1 MRPITHLESPP
12 RGTGGPGA
20 AGIYLRPLDLAH
32 GSVRPDPA
40 DRLLGGGPSRF
51 NRVEVVVRMHERVVA
66 FAGLLD
72 ELRDWAGLE
81 GLGQQFD
88 AAVLGLTRRRQPLF
102 GRSWDRP
109 LVMGVV
115 NVSPDSF
122 YDGSVRRTVKSAI
135 SHAHALIAA
144 GADMLDVGGEST
156 RPGAGRVGWPEEVD
170 RVVPVIE
177 ASVGFGVPISID
189 TSKSPVMRAAFAAG
203 ASIINDVT
211 ALTGD
216 PESLGFAS
224 KAGAPVILMHM
235 QGTPRT
241 MQDSP
246 SYDCAPLDVADYLAL
261 RIAACERAGVPAGSL
276 LVDPGIGFGK
286 TVDHNAALLAR
297 IGILHSLGAPV
308 LLGVSRKSVI
318 AHMSR
323 GEDPEDRLGG
333 SLALALAAVEQGVQV
348 LRVHD
353 VAETCQALAVRQA
366 VLDAG

>member
-1 MRPITHLESPP
+1 MRPIVHLERPF
-12 RGTGGPGA
+12 RGTGGPES
-20 AGIYLRPLDLAH
+20 AGLYLRPVNLAH
-32 GSVRPDPA
+32 GSSCPDPS
-40 DRLLGGGPSRF
+40 DRLLGGGPARF
-51 NRVEVVVRMHERVVA
+51 GRVEVVVRMRERIVA
-66 FAGLLD
+66 FAGPLD
-72 ELRDWAGLE
+72 ELREWAGLE
-81 GLGQQFD
+81 GFGQQFD
-88 AAVLGLTRRRQPLF
+88 TAVLRLTRRRQPLF

-115 NVSPDSF
+115 NASPDSF
-122 YDGSVRRTVKSAI
+122 YDGSPRRTVKAAI

-156 RPGAGRVGWPEEVD
+156 RPGAGRVGWAEEID

-177 ASVGFGVPISID
+177 ASVGFGVPVSID
-189 TSKSPVMRAAFAAG
+189 TSKFPVMRAAFAAG

-224 KAGAPVILMHM
+224 KARAPVVLMHM
-235 QGTPRT
+235 LGTPRT
-241 MQDSP
+241 MQDNP
-246 SYDCAPLDVADYLAL
+246 SYDCVPLDVADFLAS
-261 RIAACERAGVPAGSL
+261 RVAACERAGVPGASI

-308 LLGVSRKSVI
+308 LLGASRKSLI
-318 AHMSR
+318 ARMSR
-323 GEDPEDRLGG
+323 GEEPEHRLGG
-333 SLALALAAVEQGVQV
+333 SLALALGAVEQGVQV